1 VSSPID
7 GRWLGRVPYRE
18 AWALQHR
25 LVARRADGEIAD
37 QLLLLEHDAVLTLGR
52 NADPSHVRVLPAL
65 LEERGMELIRVERGG
80 EVTYHG
86 PGQLIAYPLLR
97 LAERGMLI
105 RPYVR
110 ALEAAMAA
118 TAAAYGVTATR
129 REGLPG
135 LWVNPDG
142 PMPRK
147 LGAIGVRVE
156 RGVTYHG
163 IALNV
168 NTDLRDFDLID
179 PCGLPGIGVTSI
191 AREAGWPADRQA
203 PSTDS
208 VADAAAIFADA
219 LAAAIDV
226 DLVWVQRPATRQ
238 RESALVESA

>member
-1 VSSPID
+1 MARGSPEFGLGAPPATADPDRFRSRTSPPPGRPAWPARAARIVRYRRSVSSPID

-18 AWALQHR
+18 GWALQHR

-147 LGAIGVRVE
+147 LGAIGV
-156 RGVTYHG
+156 
-163 IALNV
+163 
-168 NTDLRDFDLID
+168 
-179 PCGLPGIGVTSI
+179 
-191 AREAGWPADRQA
+191 
-203 PSTDS
+203 
-208 VADAAAIFADA
+208 
-219 LAAAIDV
+219 
-226 DLVWVQRPATRQ
+226 
-238 RESALVESA
+238 